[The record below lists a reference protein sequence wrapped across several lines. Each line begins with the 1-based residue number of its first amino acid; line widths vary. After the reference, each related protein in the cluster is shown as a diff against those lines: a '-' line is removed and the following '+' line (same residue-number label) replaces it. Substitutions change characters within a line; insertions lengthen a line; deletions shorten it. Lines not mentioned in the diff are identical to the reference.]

1 MAGTV
6 ESQGDPRRRAFNAG
20 RLLNF
25 SLPVLAVLA
34 SFLVG
39 SLFLLALGVSPIEAY
54 AALIQGAFGN
64 QRLLITTIIK
74 SIPLILAGLAV
85 ALAYRGGV
93 FNIGAEGQLYMG
105 ALLAVWVGTT
115 FVLPFPWHLIVA
127 LALGI
132 LGGMIWGAIPG
143 YLKATRNM
151 NEIIVTIL
159 MNYIAIL
166 LVSYFVHGPLKE
178 EGWNTQTPPVAESSR
193 LPVILEGSR
202 LHAGI
207 ILALVSV
214 ILVHILLFHTT
225 LGYRIRMVG
234 RNMDAARYAGIK
246 ATGVM
251 ALTMALS
258 GGLAGLAGTVEL
270 LGVQNRLIDN
280 FSPGWGFDA
289 IAVALIG
296 RLHPAGV
303 LIAALFFGALR
314 NGANSLQTAVRV
326 DVVVVY
332 ILQGLAIIFLIA
344 GASSSPR
351 LTRWIDAWVAGPD
364 DLPEE
369 AGQAQ
374 RSTAAVD

>member
-6 ESQGDPRRRAFNAG
+6 ESKGGLRRRAFSAG

-25 SLPVLAVLA
+25 SLPILAVLA

-39 SLFLLALGVSPIEAY
+39 SLFLLALGVSPAEAY

-64 QRLLITTIIK
+64 QRLLVTTIIK

-105 ALLAVWVGTT
+105 ALLAVWAGTS
-115 FVLPFPWHLIVA
+115 FVLPYPWHLIVT
-127 LALGI
+127 LTLGI
-132 LGGMIWGAIPG
+132 TGGMIWGAIPG

-159 MNYIAIL
+159 MNYVAIL
-166 LVSYFVHGPLKE
+166 LASYFVHGPLKE
-178 EGWNTQTPPVAESSR
+178 EGWNMQTPPVAETAR
-193 LPVILEGSR
+193 LPAILDGSR
-202 LHAGI
+202 LHAGVL
-207 ILALVSV
+207 LALASV
-214 ILVHILLFHTT
+214 VLVHVLLFHTT

-251 ALTMALS
+251 ALAMALS
-258 GGLAGLAGTVEL
+258 GGLAGLAGSVEL
-270 LGVQNRLIDN
+270 LGVQFRLIDN

-326 DVVVVY
+326 DVVVIY

-344 GASSSPR
+344 GTSSNKR
-351 LTRWIDAWVAGPD
+351 LSRLLEAWVAGPE

-369 AGQAQ
+369 AGHV
-374 RSTAAVD
+374 RRTTATVD

>member
-6 ESQGDPRRRAFNAG
+6 ESGSDLSRSAFSAG

-54 AALIQGAFGN
+54 VALIRGAFGN
-64 QRLLITTIIK
+64 QRLLVTTIIK
-74 SIPLILAGLAV
+74 SVPLILAGLAV

-105 ALLAVWVGTT
+105 ALLAVWAGTS
-115 FVLPFPWHLIVA
+115 FVLPSPWHLIVT

-166 LVSYFVHGPLKE
+166 LASYFVHGPLKE
-178 EGWNTQTPPVAESSR
+178 EGWNTQTPPVAETAR

-207 ILALVSV
+207 ILALVCV
-214 ILVHILLFHTT
+214 VLVHVLLFHTT

-234 RNMDAARYAGIK
+234 RNMDAARYAGIR
-246 ATGVM
+246 AAGVM
-251 ALTMALS
+251 ALAMALS
-258 GGLAGLAGTVEL
+258 GGLAGLAGAVEL
-270 LGVQNRLIDN
+270 LGVQFRLIDN

-344 GASSSPR
+344 GASSNQR
-351 LTRWIDAWVAGPD
+351 LSRWVDAWVAGPD

-369 AGQAQ
+369 AGHA
-374 RSTAAVD
+374 RRRTATVD

>member
-1 MAGTV
+1 MAGAV
-6 ESQGDPRRRAFNAG
+6 KSQSDLRRRIFNAEQ
-20 RLLNF
+20 LLNF
-25 SLPVLAVLA
+25 LLPVLAVLA
-34 SFLVG
+34 SFLIG
-39 SLFLLALGVSPIEAY
+39 SLFLLALGVSPMEAY
-54 AALIQGAFGN
+54 AALIRGAFGN

-105 ALLAVWVGTT
+105 ALLAVWAGTS
-115 FVLPFPWHLIVA
+115 FVLPSPWHLVVT
-127 LALGI
+127 LLLGI
-132 LGGMIWGAIPG
+132 FGGMIWGAIPG

-166 LVSYFVHGPLKE
+166 LASYFVHGPLKE
-178 EGWNTQTPPVAESSR
+178 EGWNTQTPPVAETAR
-193 LPVILEGSR
+193 LPIILEGSR

-214 ILVHILLFHTT
+214 VLVHILLFHTT

-234 RNMDAARYAGIK
+234 RSMDAARYAGIK

-251 ALTMALS
+251 ALAMALS
-258 GGLAGLAGTVEL
+258 GGLAGLAGSVEL
-270 LGVQNRLIDN
+270 LGVQFRLIDN

-296 RLHPAGV
+296 RLHPVGV

-344 GASSSPR
+344 GASSNKR
-351 LTRWIDAWVAGPD
+351 LSRWLEAWVAGPD

-369 AGQAQ
+369 AGQPQHSA
-374 RSTAAVD
+374 TTID